1 MMILMSLDCGKNQA
15 TRKKR
20 RLCILNSQGGIVPK
34 YGIFCRF
41 VAWTP
46 KTGSILPKLGW
57 TLLGTHRWLY
67 EGTKSFTP
75 SPQNIVFLAKK
86 RPNLAQNWHFWP
98 NNGIF
103 GPFGRMPDQNTM
115 RTSCLGGSSVIWVPK
130 LLLTPVKIRIFGSKT
145 AKFGPKLKF
154 LAKYRHFWPIW
165 FGGRQKLMQTRC
177 LGGFFCYMGTKTV
190 TYSSKN

>member
-98 NNGIF
+98 NIGIF

-115 RTSCLGGSSVIWVPK
+115 GTSCLGVSSVIWVPK
-130 LLLTPVKIRIFGSKT
+130 LLLTPVEIKIFGQKRPIWPKT
-145 AKFGPKLKF
+145 DIFGQILAFLAHLVLRPPKNNANQLPRWFSVIWVPKLS
-154 LAKYRHFWPIW
+154 LTP
-165 FGGRQKLMQTRC
+165 
-177 LGGFFCYMGTKTV
+177 V
-190 TYSSKN
+190 

>member
-98 NNGIF
+98 NIGIF

-115 RTSCLGGSSVIWVPK
+115 GTSCLGVSSVIWVPK
-130 LLLTPVKIRIFGSKT
+130 LLLTPVEIKIFGQKRQIWPKT
-145 AKFGPKLKF
+145 DIFGQILAF
-154 LAKYRHFWPIW
+154 LAHLIQCPK
-165 FGGRQKLMQTRC
+165 M
-177 LGGFFCYMGTKTV
+177 
-190 TYSSKN
+190 SKK